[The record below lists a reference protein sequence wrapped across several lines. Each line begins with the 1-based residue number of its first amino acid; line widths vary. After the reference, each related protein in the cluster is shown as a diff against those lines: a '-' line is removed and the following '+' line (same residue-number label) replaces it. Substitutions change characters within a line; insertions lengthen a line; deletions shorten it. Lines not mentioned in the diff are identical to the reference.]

1 MALAAPISSDVL
13 ETRDGRLLEGTYL
26 GGTQRALRFEAQ
38 DGIEV
43 FLTEEVLALTF
54 TGSVPRA
61 AQEPS
66 QAAAPQAAPVQPPL
80 PTSTPTPPA
89 PPLAATPTPTA
100 PALAAA
106 PTPPA
111 PAAAVAPAPAVP
123 AAPPAS
129 SFRVPAGTALRVRLL
144 DGIDSRKGAVGDRFS
159 ATLEGDLGADG
170 VTVVAAG
177 SKLYGQIAEL
187 RTTGPIPSRLRLELT
202 QLMLQGELI
211 DIVTGSRQLAATTE
225 PWPASASK
233 TRARAG
239 VAAGSVLEFRLLQ
252 PFEVRIR

>member
-1 MALAAPISSDVL
+1 MIEANAFAYLALILWIPIS
-13 ETRDGRLLEGTYL
+13 L
-26 GGTQRALRFEAQ
+26 GLFAFLR
-38 DGIEV
+38 
-43 FLTEEVLALTF
+43 
-54 TGSVPRA
+54 
-61 AQEPS
+61 
-66 QAAAPQAAPVQPPL
+66 
-80 PTSTPTPPA
+80 
-89 PPLAATPTPTA
+89 
-100 PALAAA
+100 
-106 PTPPA
+106 PA

-144 DGIDSRKGAVGDRFS
+144 DGIDSRKAAVGDRFS

-225 PWPASASK
+225 PGPASASK
-233 TRARAG
+233 ARARAG
-239 VAAGSVLEFRLLQ
+239 AAAGSVLEFRLLQ

>member
-1 MALAAPISSDVL
+1 MALAAPISADVL

-26 GGTQRALRFEAQ
+26 GGTQRALRFEAE

-54 TGSVPRA
+54 TGSASRA

-66 QAAAPQAAPVQPPL
+66 QAAAPQAAPVEPPL
-80 PTSTPTPPA
+80 QTSTSTPPA
-89 PPLAATPTPTA
+89 Q
-100 PALAAA
+100 
-106 PTPPA
+106 
-111 PAAAVAPAPAVP
+111 AAAVAPAPAAVP
-123 AAPPAS
+123 AAAPAS

-225 PWPASASK
+225 PGPASASK